1 MTERTRLSLQQK
13 IELLDKHATGH
24 YNQKELGEWA
34 KQAFKL
40 SKRLRQ
46 QTISDI
52 LKKRNEI
59 YGNIIVKES
68 SKSLRLLRW
77 YPQLDQEVTKYVAD
91 QNAAKRPVDRNA
103 IMTYIKYVAAVKYEI
118 PKGEIKSSD
127 GWLTKVFKRN
137 KLKSRYTYGESA
149 SVDITSENTQSEIQK
164 IQNLL
169 KDYAMKDILNFDETG
184 LYYEQSPRRTI
195 CLEQLG
201 GLKKSK
207 KRLTVG
213 LLFCNADGTY
223 KSHPIVIGQSKH
235 PKCFDTRARLLA
247 KTAVGNSHHVEYY
260 HSPNAWMTTEIFTMY
275 IRKLDVAFRIQDR
288 HVALLLDNASV
299 H

>member
-24 YNQKELGEWA
+24 YNQKKLGEWA

-40 SKRLRQ
+40 SKPLRQ

-68 SKSLRLLRW
+68 SKSLRLPR
-77 YPQLDQEVTKYVAD
+77 YPQLDQEITKYVAD

-103 IMTYIKYVAAVKYEI
+103 IMTYIKYVAAVKYRI
-118 PKGEIKSSD
+118 PEGEVKFSD

-149 SVDITSENTQSEIQK
+149 SVDITSENIQSEIQK
-164 IQNLL
+164 
-169 KDYAMKDILNFDETG
+169 
-184 LYYEQSPRRTI
+184 
-195 CLEQLG
+195 
-201 GLKKSK
+201 
-207 KRLTVG
+207 V
-213 LLFCNADGTY
+213 
-223 KSHPIVIGQSKH
+223 
-235 PKCFDTRARLLA
+235 
-247 KTAVGNSHHVEYY
+247 
-260 HSPNAWMTTEIFTMY
+260 
-275 IRKLDVAFRIQDR
+275 
-288 HVALLLDNASV
+288 
-299 H
+299 